1 MKFIRREYIVEAEQ
15 FFWGK
20 HFDEIIQDLDP
31 NKGIRSY
38 METNEGREPIEP
50 GDWIVTESNG
60 HKYILKNDIFEAR
73 FESFKD

>member
-1 MKFIRREYIVEAEQ
+1 
-15 FFWGK
+15 
-20 HFDEIIQDLDP
+20 
-31 NKGIRSY
+31 

-73 FESFKD
+73 FEPFKD